1 MHERQR
7 ESPSEFTLRPGDR
20 ITGCIPLWTAG
31 SDRIL
36 EEVANCNHCLRP
48 THRVIVVTSAVG
60 LERRASLCVGHYAAA
75 VRAFPE
81 LKRQSA

>member
-1 MHERQR
+1 MHQPEH
-7 ESPSEFTLRPGDR
+7 ESTSEFTLKSGDR
-20 ITGCIPLWTAG
+20 ITGCFPLWTAG

-36 EEVANCNHCLRP
+36 QEVANCNHCLRP

-60 LERRASLCVGHYAAA
+60 LERRASLCVGHFAAA
-75 VRAFPE
+75 ARAFPE